1 MKNISYLILFL
12 LGIQPCFAQSGSS
25 SKTFAV
31 KAFKQPVLSG
41 ESSNPIIRLSINVEQ
56 LDLKALTG
64 TLGTVSIGN
73 IKRIAVYD
81 TDSVAKFT
89 DQKMIGSVVPKNQ
102 QFSIPLNA
110 IIAPG
115 KHYLWLSIE
124 LNENVSIKEKLQLE
138 LQYLI
143 TKAGIKYKFDRN
155 KNTFYLGSTV
165 RKHGDDQVNTY
176 RIPGI
181 ATTNSGALISVYDIR
196 YLNSRDLPGHVDVGM
211 SKSVDGGK
219 TWEAMKII
227 MDMGEPH
234 ENNGVGDP
242 AVLFDPAT
250 NTIFVVALW
259 SKGNRSIAGSKP
271 GLLPDE
277 TGQLVLVKSNDDGL
291 TWSKPVSITEQVKK
305 PKWNLFF
312 NGPGTGSVMADGTLV
327 FAAQYWDENKLPH
340 GTIIYSKDHGQTWK
354 AGVGAKDNTT
364 ESAVVETEPGKLML
378 NMRDNAG
385 RYRSVATT
393 TDFGQTWTTHKTS
406 GNTLAD
412 PVCMGSLIKVKVRV
426 KGQLKEVLFFSNV
439 NSSKDRKDLT
449 VKASLD
455 LGETW
460 LAANQLLVDE
470 RPSFG
475 YSALTLIDE
484 NTLGLI
490 YEGVRDLFFVR
501 IPVSDVIR

>member
-1 MKNISYLILFL
+1 MKNIPYLILFI
-12 LGIQPCFAQSGSS
+12 LGIQPCFAQSAGS
-25 SKTFAV
+25 SKTLAV
-31 KAFKQPVLSG
+31 TALKQPVLTR
-41 ESSNPIIRLSINVEQ
+41 ESSNPIIHFNINAEK
-56 LDLKALTG
+56 LDLKAITG
-64 TLGTVSIGN
+64 TLGTVSINN
-73 IKRIAVYD
+73 IKRIALYD
-81 TDSVAKFT
+81 TDSVGKFT
-89 DQKMIGSVVPKNQ
+89 DQKMIGSVVPKQ
-102 QFSIPLNA
+102 RQFTIPFNA
-110 IIAPG
+110 AIAPG

-124 LNENVSIKEKLQLE
+124 LKETANIKEKLQLE
-138 LQYLI
+138 LQYLAA
-143 TKAGIKYKFDRN
+143 KDGEKYKFEQN

-181 ATTNSGALISVYDIR
+181 ATTNTGALISVYDVR

-211 SKSVDGGK
+211 SKSADGGK
-219 TWEAMKII
+219 TWQAMKII

-250 NTIFVVALW
+250 KTIYVVALW

-271 GLLPDE
+271 GLSPDE
-277 TGQLVLVKSNDDGL
+277 TGQLVLVKSTDDGL
-291 TWSKPVSITEQVKK
+291 TWSKPVSITEQVKN

-312 NGPGTGSVMADGTLV
+312 NGPGTGSVMVDGTLV

-354 AGVGAKDNTT
+354 AGIGAKDNTT

-385 RYRSVATT
+385 RYRSISTT
-393 TDFGQTWTTHKTS
+393 TDFGQSWTTHQTS

-412 PVCMGSLIKVKVRV
+412 PVCMGSLIKAKVRV

-460 LAANQLLVDE
+460 LASNQLLIDE